1 MRVNTISM
9 KLSLRIEEAGVK
21 DGAIV
26 MSGYA
31 GAMPCETIMAAD
43 EAAYMIK
50 LCLKPAIIKL
60 VIKAFFARKP
70 ADKPAK

>member
-9 KLSLRIEEAGVK
+9 KLNVRIEEAGVK

-26 MSGYA
+26 MNGFA
-31 GAMPCETIMAAD
+31 GAMPCGTVVAAD
-43 EAAYMIK
+43 EAAHMLK

-60 VIKAFFARKP
+60 VLKAFFARKS
-70 ADKPAK
+70 ADAAQ